1 VIPFVEVAIGEGS
14 RVVCTRCGGA
24 PAEPTF
30 RPADEVVAEATAA
43 CRAWKRGPGP
53 NVRLTGAEP
62 FAHPELPRI
71 VAGVTDAGCRR
82 LGIDTDAVGMRSV
95 ANAHGALV
103 AGVRHV
109 RFTVLAGT
117 EGLHDALAGTPGLL
131 DATREGIASY
141 RQAAAEEG
149 LDVSITAAV
158 PICRHNLSE
167 LPSAVAVAVECGV
180 ERVEVRLSDGGVE
193 IASAIPWTTAACDT
207 GVING
212 VWVEVEGIPFCLLPG
227 YDLHVADAVRA
238 RAGAKPP
245 VCRECAL
252 DGVCGGAPADAST
265 DQLAALT
272 PPAFATQLAPR
283 IARARAAGA
292 SR

>member
-14 RVVCTRCGGA
+14 TVACTRCSGA
-24 PAEPTF
+24 PAEQTF
-30 RPADEVVAEATAA
+30 RPAEEVVAEATAA
-43 CRAWKRGPGP
+43 CRAWEGGPGP
-53 NVRLTGAEP
+53 NIRLTGAEP

-71 VAGVTDAGCRR
+71 VAGVTEAGCRR
-82 LGIDTDAVGMRSV
+82 LGIDTDAVGLRSG

-117 EGLHDALAGTPGLL
+117 VGLHDALAGTPGLL

-149 LDVSITAAV
+149 LDVGVTALV
-158 PICRHNLSE
+158 PICRHNMSE

-180 ERVEVRLSDGGVE
+180 DRVEVRLSDVGVD
-193 IASAIPWTTAACDT
+193 IVSAVPWITAACDT

-212 VWVEVEGIPFCLLPG
+212 VWVEVEGVPFCLLPG
-227 YDLHVADAVRA
+227 YDLHVADAVRVQ
-238 RAGAKPP
+238 AGSKPP

-252 DGVCGGAPADAST
+252 DAVCGGAPVDAST
-265 DQLAALT
+265 DQLATLS
-272 PPAFATQLAPR
+272 PPAFATGLAAR
-283 IARARAAGA
+283 VARAREGA
-292 SR
+292 R